1 MTILDDQPGPRAELV
16 DPAVTVRFLLA
27 GSAHVTFQSRRT
39 GTRFTYRVQVRQCHP
54 GDVSLGPS
62 HFVAVLTGSDNDGD
76 DGLRYSHGKK
86 SRIAKDAPSAI
97 AFDWVWRTLTGGKM
111 HPELGVW
118 HERKRPE
125 PVIRPVDAMLA
136 EIEKREGV
144 VEPTLVLVVLKAYRS
159 LEATNRAQREIIEK
173 HVETIAS
180 LKRTDERMRVQLK
193 AEQKARRRASR

>member
-1 MTILDDQPGPRAELV
+1 VTEEEKAPDTMPVPTPPLESGVAAAPR
-16 DPAVTVRFLLA
+16 
-27 GSAHVTFQSRRT
+27 
-39 GTRFTYRVQVRQCHP
+39 
-54 GDVSLGPS
+54 
-62 HFVAVLTGSDNDGD
+62 
-76 DGLRYSHGKK
+76 
-86 SRIAKDAPSAI
+86 
-97 AFDWVWRTLTGGKM
+97 
-111 HPELGVW
+111 
-118 HERKRPE
+118 RKRPE

-173 HVETIAS
+173 HVEMISS